1 MAQVMQEPPPNISD
15 NVILPQENSS
25 KLDSVQNLKNK
36 NLKSLPDFS
45 WLRGIEVKDE
55 WEKLPEDL
63 HNALFIMLPLIS
75 T

>member
-1 MAQVMQEPPPNISD
+1 MAQVMPEPPPNISD

-45 WLRGIEVKDE
+45 WLQGIGVKDE